1 MKPNPRKVSQAQKA
15 MLHSI
20 ATTGDSRAHL
30 TTRTFKSCGV
40 VFMALVRNG
49 LVQGGKLTE
58 AGRRAL

>member
-1 MKPNPRKVSQAQKA
+1 